1 MHKIIVFCCVAI
13 SMLSLIAAPTVT
25 DIVAKQRF
33 PWNGLVDITCRVTGI
48 EKSAPYK
55 FYIEAV
61 QPDEGITN
69 KLAQFWVVQNGT
81 KQSNFKVTANDEY
94 HLIWDAKADLGA
106 VSCPNMIVCVGLED
120 GRDKVQLW
128 EGGPYWATTNIGA
141 EKPWESGYYFW
152 WGDTVGYRRENDKW
166 VASDGSSLNFSF
178 SYSNVKT
185 GGKNVQTLKK
195 EGWITAEGVLTPE
208 HDAAHIHWG
217 GGWRMPTQQEF
228 NDLNT
233 NCNWTWMTTENG
245 VSGYMVSG
253 KGLYATASIFFPRT
267 GRAYETSLNSFSTY
281 GYYWSSVPNSDN
293 FYCGAYDL
301 YFYSGTHYTD
311 YRYDRNYGESIRP
324 VQGIAIVDCANDSE
338 SFLLNTIDGPL
349 NISPITY
356 KSSWI
361 GDNANS
367 TVVIADNGVDV
378 YRGSGEGE
386 FEWQPTT
393 VGKHVL
399 TYTTYINDVAQGEVY
414 EATVYSGLKYEVV
427 DGKAVITEAAI
438 DSDKIVILNEVDG
451 YQVGE
456 ISDGVFA
463 DCDGIKDVTMPGML
477 CSSMA
482 AVFPDS
488 YASITNV
495 TLTGNLAQLP
505 TGAFTGCAALE
516 SVTLAQSGATI
527 ALGGEKGWR
536 FDEEGVLRSGKI
548 THSEESSMRMVV
560 QGEGRLTYRWKASC
574 EYYNRFILDYAY
586 LSVDGV
592 AKGYLKNNTL
602 NGVAIG
608 GNTDWE
614 EVSMDIM
621 GEGAHEIAW
630 TFAKDDQ
637 DDESSIGEDCAWV
650 DAIKFEPFVKVS
662 FNIAGAEGS
671 APSLMKDVCGESVV
685 LPTAAG
691 FAKEKHT
698 FVGWS
703 DGVQTYAPGESYQVG
718 VMDVVLTA
726 VYEANMLPLPV
737 ITSADVLSGGTITN
751 ESATIEIASGDGTAI
766 YYTLD
771 GTLPTS
777 ESLLYSGAFEAD
789 GLGLVTVKAIAVRD
803 NCFDSEVAEFTFTR
817 RPYSA
822 AECLNASGMTFALSG
837 DAVWERVLD
846 GAAHDG
852 DAALKSGKISHNQ
865 EVVIETKVSG
875 AGTISFWW
883 KSSSERFRDWK
894 LDIVSFTVDGVEQ
907 AWLGG
912 VKDWTNIVVDIT
924 GNVEHTLCWTY
935 KKDEQGSVDAEDD
948 CAWLDEVVWTPAL
961 VETQTTPV
969 AVPFAWLQEKYP
981 TITDAAAFEAKANE
995 VAANGANKVWECYVA
1010 GIDPTDA
1017 TAKFVTKIEMVDGKP
1032 VITWDPDMNDGAG
1045 KTGVRT
1051 YKILGSTDLKTWTEV
1066 ADEAEANFNFF
1077 KVEVSMP

>member
-1 MHKIIVFCCVAI
+1 MKMIRLIILITI
-13 SMLSLIAAPTVT
+13 SFFTMFGYTGESASFILDTSDARVVSIV
-25 DIVAKQRF
+25 DIV
-33 PWNGLVDITCRVTGI
+33 
-48 EKSAPYK
+48 
-55 FYIEAV
+55 
-61 QPDEGITN
+61 
-69 KLAQFWVVQNGT
+69 
-81 KQSNFKVTANDEY
+81 
-94 HLIWDAKADLGA
+94 
-106 VSCPNMIVCVGLED
+106 
-120 GRDKVQLW
+120 
-128 EGGPYWATTNIGA
+128 
-141 EKPWESGYYFW
+141 
-152 WGDTVGYRRENDKW
+152 
-166 VASDGSSLNFSF
+166 
-178 SYSNVKT
+178 
-185 GGKNVQTLKK
+185 
-195 EGWITAEGVLTPE
+195 
-208 HDAAHIHWG
+208 
-217 GGWRMPTQQEF
+217 
-228 NDLNT
+228 
-233 NCNWTWMTTENG
+233 
-245 VSGYMVSG
+245 
-253 KGLYATASIFFPRT
+253 
-267 GRAYETSLNSFSTY
+267 
-281 GYYWSSVPNSDN
+281 
-293 FYCGAYDL
+293 YD
-301 YFYSGTHYTD
+301 
-311 YRYDRNYGESIRP
+311 
-324 VQGIAIVDCANDSE
+324 
-338 SFLLNTIDGPL
+338 
-349 NISPITY
+349 
-356 KSSWI
+356 SSWI
-361 GDNANS
+361 GNDSSA
-367 TVVIADNGVDV
+367 TIVITDNGEEVF
-378 YRGSGEGE
+378 RGSGEGNIT
-386 FEWQPTT
+386 WSASDI
-393 VGKHVL
+393 GKHTL
-399 TYTTYINDVAQGEVY
+399 TYTTYINDVAQSEVY
-414 EATVYSGLKYEVV
+414 EVVVYAGFEVA
-427 DGKAVITEAAI
+427 DGKATITYASVN
-438 DSDKIVILNEVDG
+438 SDKVVIPLEIDEFEITGIADDLFAG
-451 YQVGE
+451 YDE
-456 ISDGVFA
+456 
-463 DCDGIKDVTMPGML
+463 IKDVMMPGAL

-505 TGAFTGCAALE
+505 TGAFAGCAALE

-536 FDEEGVLRSGKI
+536 FDEEGVMRSGKI
-548 THSEESSMRMVV
+548 THNESSTMNMTV

-608 GNTDWE
+608 GNADWE

-650 DAIKFEPFVKVS
+650 DVIKFEPFVKVS

-718 VMDVVLTA
+718 AKDVVLTA

-883 KSSSERFRDWK
+883 KSSSEIFRDWK

-948 CAWLDEVVWTPAL
+948 CAWLDEVVWTPAA
-961 VETQTTPV
+961 VETQTTVVP
-969 AVPFAWLQEKYP
+969 VPFAWLQEKYP
-981 TITDAAAFEAKANE
+981 SIMDAAAFEAKANE
-995 VAANGANKVWECYVA
+995 VAANGVNKVWECYVA
-1010 GIDPTDA
+1010 GIDPTSA

-1032 VITWDPDMNDGAG
+1032 VITWEPDMNDGIG

-1066 ADEAEANFNFF
+1066 ADESEANFNFF